1 LDAALGS
8 DHFFDVAAVI
18 EEGQAV
24 VVSRGGAEEPLIPSY
39 EIKPAIAG
47 SYKTI
52 ACAGIDLVL
61 VSREPNDSSVIFND
75 ARTIPLKVARWSPDD
90 SYRILIRD
98 INGFVEDIEL
108 LAIKGR
114 YYASR
119 EPCYLA

>member
-1 LDAALGS
+1 LDAAVGS

-18 EEGQAV
+18 EEGQTV
-24 VVSRGGAEEPLIPSY
+24 VVSRGGAEEPLIASY
-39 EIKPAIAG
+39 EIKPAIAEVTK
-47 SYKTI
+47 SSPVR
-52 ACAGIDLVL
+52 VL
-61 VSREPNDSSVIFND
+61 IQSSVSQTTPPSFSM
-75 ARTIPLKVARWSPDD
+75 IPVPSHLKVARWSPDD

-98 INGFVEDIEL
+98 IDTFVEDIEL